1 MATRTSNRSSKSKR
15 SSKGAKSKYGTFY
28 IAMSQ
33 SVGKGDNGHSQGTGA
48 FKLAWRAPIETYPK
62 EIAAQ
67 LGVTAVD
74 EAKPEP
80 GLVFGANSPRPARV
94 RINVQKSQ
102 GQSSS
107 YTLFANPQ
115 KIPALINGNVLKGKT
130 FRGGTITTV
139 SLIGTSTNPNR
150 RKKSTTKTSS
160 SSKKTTTRRRT
171 TTRR

>member
-15 SSKGAKSKYGTFY
+15 SPKNVKYGTFY

-48 FKLAWRAPIETYPK
+48 FKLAWRAPIDAYPK

-67 LGVTAVD
+67 LGITAVD

-102 GQSSS
+102 GKSSS

-130 FRGGTITTV
+130 FKGGTITTV

-160 SSKKTTTRRRT
+160 SRRKTTTRKRT
-171 TTRR
+171 TTRK

>member
-15 SSKGAKSKYGTFY
+15 SPKNVKYGTFY

-48 FKLAWRAPIETYPK
+48 FKLAWRAPIDAYPK

-67 LGVTAVD
+67 LGITAVD

-80 GLVFGANSPRPARV
+80 GRV

-102 GQSSS
+102 GKSSS

-130 FRGGTITTV
+130 FKGGTITTV

-160 SSKKTTTRRRT
+160 SRRKTTTRKRT
-171 TTRR
+171 TTRK